1 MDHPNRAP
9 KRLGE
14 ESEEIYSM
22 VSNRLQQAK
31 KGKPRSTRGLE
42 LETSV
47 LKRSSTIAS
56 FYKLP
61 LEERLRLVKEFA
73 GLTSEEAQTL
83 ANGTMRSA
91 TAQRM
96 IENVI
101 SMFPVPLGIATNF
114 LVNGRDYLVPMAIEE
129 PSVVAAAS
137 NAAKMARPTGGFK
150 ATSTE
155 PVMISQIQLVRC
167 PSPKD
172 AEKAI
177 LSAKKE
183 ILERANQQDPTLVS
197 MGGGAKDLR
206 VRILPSQVGILVI
219 VELLVD
225 CRDAM
230 GANVVNTMAEAVAPM
245 LEKISKGQ
253 ARLRIISNLADR
265 RIARATTTVSKEV
278 LGGEDIIDGIVEAYA
293 FAAADTYRCATHNKG
308 VMNGVTAVCLAT
320 GNDTRAI
327 EAGAHAYAA
336 RTGHYSPLTRWR
348 RDENGD
354 LEGFIEIPAAV
365 GIVGGITAVHPAAK
379 ISLKI
384 LGVKTARELGEVMAS
399 VGLAQNMAALRAL
412 AAEGIQ
418 KGHMSLHARNIAA
431 MAGAQGDLIDL
442 VADEMV
448 AERKIRL
455 DRARELL
462 LELSKSKE
470 SGAAQKKTHKAQ

>member
-1 MDHPNRAP
+1 MID
-9 KRLGE
+9 
-14 ESEEIYSM
+14 
-22 VSNRLQQAK
+22 
-31 KGKPRSTRGLE
+31 
-42 LETSV
+42 LETPV
-47 LKRSSTIAS
+47 LKRSSSIAS

-61 LEERLRLVKEFA
+61 VEERLRIVKEFA
-73 GLTSEEAQTL
+73 SLTSEEAQTL
-83 ANGTMRSA
+83 ASGTMPSA

-101 SMFPVPLGIATNF
+101 SMFPIPLGIATNF

-137 NAAKMARPTGGFK
+137 NAAKMTRPTGGFT

-155 PVMISQIQLVRC
+155 PVMISQIQIVKC

-172 AEKAI
+172 AEKEI
-177 LSAKKE
+177 LSARKE
-183 ILERANQQDPTLVS
+183 ILEKANQQDPTLVS

-265 RIARATTTVSKEV
+265 RIAKAATTVSKEA
-278 LGGEDIIDGIVEAYA
+278 LGGEDIVDGIVEAYA
-293 FAAADTYRCATHNKG
+293 FAAADLYRCATHNKG
-308 VMNGVTAVCLAT
+308 VMNGITAVCLAT

-336 RTGHYSPLTRWR
+336 RSGHYSPLTIWKK
-348 RDENGD
+348 DSKGNLVGT
-354 LEGFIEIPAAV
+354 IEIPAAV
-365 GIVGGITAVHPAAK
+365 GIIGGVTAVHPMAK
-379 ISLKI
+379 ICLKI

-431 MAGAQGDLIDL
+431 MAGAQGDLIEL
-442 VADEMV
+442 VADKMV

-462 LELSKSKE
+462 LDLSKSKE
-470 SGAAQKKTHKAQ
+470 SGAAQKKTHKP